1 MSLRA
6 NYGIVSIFI
15 DSLGNLYIIPN
26 SPSKKY
32 EGSLS
37 QVEKVFKLAAPYTYE
52 ELEQK
57 VNVALDLF
65 GVIKPDDESKE
76 SVIEK
81 VMGLKGYSKATKT
94 LKYISIYWDFEK
106 GYSVEPFQK
115 EKRGYTILEDKII
128 DVVRDYKPGQLAESI
143 LQAVGYASL

>member
-1 MSLRA
+1 MRD
-6 NYGIVSIFI
+6 NYGFVSIFI
-15 DSLGNLYIIPN
+15 DSFSNLYIIPN

-37 QVEKVFKLAAPYTYE
+37 QVEKVFKLAVPYTDE

-57 VNVALDLF
+57 VNEALDLF
-65 GVIKPDDESKE
+65 GVIEADDEGKE

-81 VMGLKGYSKATKT
+81 VMGIKGYSKATKT

-106 GYSVEPFQK
+106 GYVVEPYQK
-115 EKRGYTILEDKII
+115 EKRGYTVLEERTI

-143 LQAVGYASL
+143 QQALGFASI